1 MIARSTLFRACLP
14 LLLSLGACT
23 HFGTHISGRFD
34 CRAGTKGCEP
44 VSVADARATRELL
57 KADEQA
63 IDAGRPTV
71 PVVAADSARTGE
83 RTLRVVFPAHVD
95 AAGTLHEEAVAWAVV
110 EAPRWAGELRR
121 DAPGPKATTL
131 DPLKRAL
138 REAASR
144 PVVTASAA
152 PATDAPPTLESLPHE
167 DSAPSASPFHSVA
180 SSVLPSPGGAADAGD
195 GATRGAGPVAEGSD
209 MPTPLHDRTPRF
221 PALAWPSAA
230 AINAAKAKTAAP
242 AKPAPRQKDSK

>member
-1 MIARSTLFRACLP
+1 MTRRSPFYPMCLP

-44 VSVADARATRELL
+44 VSVADARATHELL
-57 KADEQA
+57 KTEEHA
-63 IDAGRPTV
+63 IEAARPRV
-71 PVVAADSARTGE
+71 PVVASDSARTGE

-121 DAPGPKATTL
+121 DAPGPKAATL

-138 REAASR
+138 REAGSR
-144 PVVTASAA
+144 PVATASVA
-152 PATDAPPTLESLPHE
+152 PAIDAPPSLQPLPPE

-180 SSVLPSPGGAADAGD
+180 SSVLPSPGGAADAGE
-195 GATRGAGPVAEGSD
+195 GAQSGAGPVAEGSA
-209 MPTPLHDRTPRF
+209 MPAPLRDRTPRF

-230 AINAAKAKTAAP
+230 AIDAAKAKSAAP
-242 AKPAPRQKDSK
+242 TTPKPRQKDPK